1 MKVEGENNYAGK
13 RKYTTI
19 SKQTDAIPERD
30 FESMV
35 PAPDLKGDS
44 GHAAEARHH
53 NLPSGNFPFHQAAQE
68 QIRSESR
75 TAEETGAISKS
86 LTFLGKA
93 ECTVTG
99 IGEGTDPRFLRSSPR
114 I

>member
-1 MKVEGENNYAGK
+1 MFDGENSYAGK
-13 RKYTTI
+13 RKHTTI

-30 FESMV
+30 FEGMV
-35 PAPDLKGDS
+35 SAPDLEGDS

-53 NLPSGNFPFHQAAQE
+53 NLPAGDFPFHQAAQE

-86 LTFLGKA
+86 LTFLGN
-93 ECTVTG
+93 TDDSVTG
-99 IGEGTDPRFLRSSPR
+99 VGEGTSPRFFRDCPGV
-114 I
+114 

>member
-53 NLPSGNFPFHQAAQE
+53 DLPAGDFPFYQAAQG
-68 QIRSESR
+68 QIRS
-75 TAEETGAISKS
+75 KS
-86 LTFLGKA
+86 DSADKEPLRGKA
-93 ECTVTG
+93 IKGHRE
-99 IGEGTDPRFLRSSPR
+99 ILKKAR
-114 I
+114 

>member
-1 MKVEGENNYAGK
+1 MVEGENSYVGK
-13 RKYTTI
+13 RKHTTI

-30 FESMV
+30 SEGMV
-35 PAPDLKGDS
+35 SAPDLEGDS

-53 NLPSGNFPFHQAAQE
+53 NLPAGDFPFHQAAQE

-75 TAEETGAISKS
+75 TAKETGADSKS
-86 LTFLGKA
+86 LTFLGKV

-99 IGEGTDPRFLRSSPR
+99 IGEGTGPRFFRSSPR